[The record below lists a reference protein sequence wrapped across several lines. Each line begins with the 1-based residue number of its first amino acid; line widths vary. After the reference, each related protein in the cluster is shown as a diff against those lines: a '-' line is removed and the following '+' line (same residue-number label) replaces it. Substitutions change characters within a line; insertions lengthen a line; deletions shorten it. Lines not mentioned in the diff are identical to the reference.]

1 MFDIINALFYILP
14 NIFLWMPAMK
24 KIIPTALIVIS
35 FLVFPLIGNASYTIH
50 LKDGGKFVTSKY
62 WEENGQI
69 KFLVSG
75 GTIGVDKDTVEKIEK
90 SKINADEYEVV
101 HSPTAGTGNKSVPE
115 KEIKIIPPASAGE
128 KTVDLKEY
136 RAKMK
141 ELRGKLNE
149 SLKKIREAPDKE
161 AKEKAYEEMRS
172 ISNDIYALIDEVK
185 KKTNGK
191 TPENWW
197 HQE

>member
-1 MFDIINALFYILP
+1 
-14 NIFLWMPAMK
+14 
-24 KIIPTALIVIS
+24 
-35 FLVFPLIGNASYTIH
+35 
-50 LKDGGKFVTSKY
+50 
-62 WEENGQI
+62 
-69 KFLVSG
+69 
-75 GTIGVDKDTVEKIEK
+75 
-90 SKINADEYEVV
+90 
-101 HSPTAGTGNKSVPE
+101 
-115 KEIKIIPPASAGE
+115 
-128 KTVDLKEY
+128 
-136 RAKMK
+136 MK